1 MFQTLTQR
9 DDETSSKGATFPER
23 CLYPDKMK
31 RETMSG
37 IVARGKSEPSQNYA
51 APEGYDASGVPL
63 RPIDEGNWNMQEM
76 HTTSGI
82 LIR

>member
-9 DDETSSKGATFPER
+9 DDETSSKGAAFPER

-37 IVARGKSEPSQNYA
+37 IVARRSESEPSQNYA
-51 APEGYDASGVPL
+51 ALEGYDASGVPL
-63 RPIDEGNWNMQEM
+63 RPMDEG
-76 HTTSGI
+76 I
-82 LIR
+82 